1 MNAIKYFI
9 SKSYRGKHSEE
20 YAKEFIGRFE
30 LQQQEYEKIY
40 SPQKDEN
47 SNTTT

>member
-1 MNAIKYFI
+1 MNPVKYFI

-40 SPQKDEN
+40 AQHSSQK
-47 SNTTT
+47 TTE